1 MSEIILEM
9 GMDGL
14 KLIRI
19 KNKQIYTNAQLK
31 DILSAVVDLKRISD
45 ILSKRGVKF
54 DEYITKFDKKTSK
67 LPIYMAKV
75 EGVTHFVYDDK
86 ELAKITEKDE
96 EAQYVEILEKDD
108 LVEIEKKLGKAGLS
122 IADYL
127 KDGGGQAAAAELK
140 AGKKTTKKTAKK
152 EGLVLKP
159 RFIIESEKDKHELF
173 SLEEVLEFVKAQA
186 QKGIHIQRYKGLGEM
201 NPQQLWDTTMDPDH
215 RTILKVTL
223 EDEVETEGIFSI
235 LMGDEVAPRREFIET
250 YAHEVKELDV

>member
-1 MSEIILEM
+1 
-9 GMDGL
+9 
-14 KLIRI
+14 
-19 KNKQIYTNAQLK
+19 
-31 DILSAVVDLKRISD
+31 
-45 ILSKRGVKF
+45 
-54 DEYITKFDKKTSK
+54 
-67 LPIYMAKV
+67 MAKV

-140 AGKKTTKKTAKK
+140 VGKKTAKKTTKK